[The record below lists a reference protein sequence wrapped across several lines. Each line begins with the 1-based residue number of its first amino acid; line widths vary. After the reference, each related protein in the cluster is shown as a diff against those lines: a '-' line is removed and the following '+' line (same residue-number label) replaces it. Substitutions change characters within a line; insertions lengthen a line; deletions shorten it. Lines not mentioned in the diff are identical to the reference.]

1 MKFLEG
7 LSDHIFASAQM
18 VAQLHRDNVRTQFPP
33 GILAEILWLNAD
45 ELSQLYGDAM
55 TASDAVAHVRHAN
68 PNHILLTIL
77 NGGNDR
83 G

>member
-7 LSDHIFASAQM
+7 LSDHVFASAQLI
-18 VAQLHRDNVRTQFPP
+18 AQLHRDNVRTQFPP

-55 TASDAVAHVRHAN
+55 TARDAVVHVRHAN
-68 PNHILLTIL
+68 PNHILPTIL
-77 NGGNDR
+77 SEGNDR